1 MNLNQKINLEE
12 FRKAAEDAGCEV
24 MQSGG
29 SRCFAISP
37 REIAIVTTTGAI
49 RIPVENA
56 QRFLADYQVA
66 VETVCKM
73 WSELTLEE
81 KNQLAKEKHMTYG
94 ELQQVMYML
103 KLGGR
108 NEQENR

>member
-1 MNLNQKINLEE
+1 MIQNQKINLKE
-12 FRKAAEDAGCEV
+12 FRKAAEDADCEV
-24 MQSGG
+24 IQSGR

-37 REIAIVTTTGAI
+37 REIAIATTTGAI

-56 QRFLADYQVA
+56 QRFLADFQVA
-66 VETVCKM
+66 VETACRM
-73 WSELTLEE
+73 WEELSLTE

-108 NEQENR
+108 NEQENK

>member
-1 MNLNQKINLEE
+1 MIQNQKINLKE
-12 FRKAAEDAGCEV
+12 FRGETSEAGCEIV
-24 MQSGG
+24 QSGR
-29 SRCFAISP
+29 SRCFAVNT
-37 REIAIVTTTGAI
+37 REIAVVTTTGAI
-49 RIPVENA
+49 RVPIENV
-56 QRFLADYQVA
+56 QRFLADFRVA

-73 WSELTLEE
+73 WNELPLVE

>member
-1 MNLNQKINLEE
+1 MIQNQKINLKE
-12 FRKAAEDAGCEV
+12 FRKAASEAGCEII
-24 MQSGG
+24 QSGR
-29 SRCFAISP
+29 SRCFAASP

-49 RIPVENA
+49 RIPIENA
-56 QRFLADYQVA
+56 QRFLWDYQVA
-66 VETVCKM
+66 VETACKM
-73 WSELTLEE
+73 WNELTLIE

>member
-12 FRKAAEDAGCEV
+12 FRKVAEDAGCEV
-24 MQSGG
+24 IQSGR
-29 SRCFAISP
+29 SRCFAVNP

-49 RIPVENA
+49 RIPIENA
-56 QRFLADYQVA
+56 QRFIWDYQVA

-73 WSELTLEE
+73 WNELPLVE
-81 KNQLAKEKHMTYG
+81 KNRLAKEKHMTYG
-94 ELQQVMYML
+94 ELQQVVYML
-103 KLGGR
+103 KLGGK

>member
-1 MNLNQKINLEE
+1 MIQNQKINLKE
-12 FRKAAEDAGCEV
+12 FCRQASEAGCEV
-24 MQSGG
+24 MQSGR

-49 RIPVENA
+49 RVPVENA
-56 QRFLADYQVA
+56 QRFLADFRVA
-66 VETVCKM
+66 VETVCMM
-73 WSELTLEE
+73 WDELPLVE

-94 ELQQVMYML
+94 EMQQVMYML

-108 NEQENR
+108 NEENR

>member
-1 MNLNQKINLEE
+1 MIQNQKINLKE
-12 FRKAAEDAGCEV
+12 FCRQASEAGCEV
-24 MQSGG
+24 MQSGR
-29 SRCFAISP
+29 SRCFAVSP

-56 QRFLADYQVA
+56 QRFLADFRVA
-66 VETVCKM
+66 VETACHM
-73 WSELTLEE
+73 WDELSLTE

-103 KLGGR
+103 KLGGK
-108 NEQENR
+108 NGQENR